1 MSCSIVQGISDH
13 CGVLLDVEW
22 EENSD
27 VTLEKRLI
35 PAYHKTDILGLQ
47 NFLRENLQIWAN
59 NGSCVEDIWKK
70 LQGYSIREYPT
81 ICSA

>member
-1 MSCSIVQGISDH
+1 MSCSIVQGISNH

-35 PAYHKTDILGLQ
+35 PAYHKTDILGIQ
-47 NFLRENLQIWAN
+47 NFLRENL
-59 NGSCVEDIWKK
+59 
-70 LQGYSIREYPT
+70 
-81 ICSA
+81 